1 MDARR
6 DWAGFLRE
14 RGQRAAEIARTPL
27 NTPRRLYLTGFILA
41 IVGFFQG
48 GLIEPFWRVVMVSGL
63 GVMCVGFLQEIW
75 TKSKALLASSTA
87 HKVVGA
93 LGGVVITLPC
103 YILAHQ
109 SVNRITGLSPEPF
122 TYSTSLLAIGYALP
136 VILTTGA
143 VLLGGYSLWQLL
155 VLVWHSMRTSIGTVA
170 VVFSGKPP
178 KADKERELLYFART
192 VAAFTLMGMSFYAVN
207 LHDQAEETLQRI
219 RTEVVV
225 SADYYSRS
233 PCRNVAAHER
243 VAFLKGGK
251 ISVATREAGR
261 WRFRLASC
269 EVAQQR
275 G

>member
-6 DWAGFLRE
+6 DWVGFLRE

-27 NTPRRLYLTGFILA
+27 NTPRRLYLTGFILT

-143 VLLGGYSLWQLL
+143 VLLGGYSLWQFL
-155 VLVWHSMRTSIGTVA
+155 VFAWSSLRSSAGVFA
-170 VVFSGKPP
+170 VLFWGEPP
-178 KADKERELLYFART
+178 KTDKEQDLLHISRMI
-192 VAAFTLMGMSFYAVN
+192 AAFTLMGVSFYAVN
-207 LHDQAEETLQRI
+207 LHDQAEETLQQCRAGI
-219 RTEVVV
+219 VV

-243 VAFLKGGK
+243 VAFLKDGK
-251 ISVATREAGR
+251 ISVATRQAGR

-269 EVAQQR
+269 EIA
-275 G
+275 